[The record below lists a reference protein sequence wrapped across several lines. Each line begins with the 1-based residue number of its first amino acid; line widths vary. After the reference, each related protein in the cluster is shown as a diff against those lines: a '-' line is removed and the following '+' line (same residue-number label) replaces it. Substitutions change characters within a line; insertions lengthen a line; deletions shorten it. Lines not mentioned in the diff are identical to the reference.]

1 MGQDI
6 HNAQHLDGGLY
17 RLFVTV
23 GVLEH
28 NGAVVA
34 ARRTVNGLCLPSDGV
49 VGGFLYLGERILG
62 LQGLVIDG
70 DARVFGLGLRSF
82 GVTHDE
88 HDLAGHVLGLD
99 RQQVCSLLRE
109 AHIRVSNIACLA
121 VVFHKLACIRSA
133 VAKLGFEENVHPPI
147 HAEHDNS
154 GDNGDNKHYRKGD
167 N

>member
-6 HNAQHLDGGLY
+6 NNAQHLDGSLY
-17 RLFVTV
+17 RLPVAV
-23 GVLEH
+23 GILEL

-34 ARRTVNGLCLPSDGV
+34 ARFAVNRLGLPFDGV
-49 VGGFLYLGERILG
+49 VGCFLYLGERILG
-62 LQGLVIDG
+62 LQGLIVDR

-99 RQQVCSLLRE
+99 RQQVGSLLRE

-121 VVFHKLACIRSA
+121 VVFHELACVRST
-133 VAKLGFEENVHPPI
+133 VAKLGFEINVHPPI
-147 HAEHDNS
+147 HAEHDNG
-154 GDNGDNKHYRKGD
+154 GDNGNNKHYRKGD